1 MKRNKEEN
9 TYLSERGRVSKEMKL
24 FIEWK
29 DLRGSRRHLKS
40 RSYYQGKGGKYS
52 VGMILFF

>member
-40 RSYYQGKGGKYS
+40 RSYYQGKGRKYS
-52 VGMILFF
+52 IGMIPFF

>member
-9 TYLSERGRVSKEMKL
+9 AYLSKKGRVSKEMKL

-29 DLRGSRRHLKS
+29 DLRGSRRHLKL
-40 RSYYQGKGGKYS
+40 RSYYQGEGGK
-52 VGMILFF
+52 